1 MKIRIDGLCRRLR
14 QHLAQRR
21 KLRLLHRADRA
32 EFFQQLFAPL
42 RPHAWDLF
50 ERRFAQPLRAQLPV
64 IFDRKAVRLLL
75 DAPDEREHGLIARN
89 ADLMSVRGH
98 ERARPV
104 PVVLN
109 HAVDRDIQCKLA
121 HDLLRDLC
129 MLHTAVDQQGVWLF
143 RKSGVTRR
151 KMPQPPR
158 EHLPHR
164 GVIVLIRHVLQ
175 FEALIVLF

>member
-1 MKIRIDGLCRRLR
+1 M
-14 QHLAQRR
+14 
-21 KLRLLHRADRA
+21 
-32 EFFQQLFAPL
+32 
-42 RPHAWDLF
+42 
-50 ERRFAQPLRAQLPV
+50 

-89 ADLMSVRGH
+89 ADLVSICGH

-104 PVVLN
+104 PVVLD
-109 HAVDRDIQCKLA
+109 HAVDRDVERELP
-121 HDLLRDLC
+121 HDLLRDLR